1 MNILTT
7 AHRWILFLPVAYILL
22 YFTFSNSAIF
32 WYMYTFTTL
41 IFMAIAFVHTK
52 MKDDVQTWEYIVFG
66 IGYGTLTY
74 GMIAAGFRL
83 FSLFTDQISLSV
95 EDFLRDFGPHAI
107 WQYLLLLF
115 IVAPGEELFWRGFIQ
130 QKLKAYMS
138 PFLAVISA
146 SLLFGLSLSFSGF
159 WLGVLA
165 ACFSGII
172 WGLLYEWKRSMPL
185 VIIAHITMTILLFL
199 ILPLTNGNN

>member
-1 MNILTT
+1 MNILTP
-7 AHRWILFLPVAYILL
+7 AHRWIVFLPAAYILL
-22 YFTFSNSAIF
+22 YFTFSNSTIF

-41 IFMAIAFVHTK
+41 IFIAIAFVQSK
-52 MKDDVQTWEYIVFG
+52 IEDDVQTWEYLVFG

-74 GMIAAGFRL
+74 GIIAAGFKL
-83 FSLFTDQISLSV
+83 FSLFTDQTALSV
-95 EDFLRDFGPHAI
+95 ADFLRDYGPNTI
-107 WQYLLLLF
+107 WHYLLLMF
-115 IVAPGEELFWRGFIQ
+115 VVAPGEELFWRGFVQ
-130 QKLKAYMS
+130 QKLKTYMS

-165 ACFSGII
+165 ACFSGLI

-185 VIIAHITMTILLFL
+185 IIIAHITMTILLFL
-199 ILPLTNGNN
+199 ILPLTS